1 MDLDLHLLGSIVGT
15 ILALLLGGVFLWNR
29 RQIRS
34 QSAGGNGKGVS
45 GSSAAGGDESD
56 DGYKSAASEDSDGA
70 SSRGGQSPPPLESG
84 DSLRAFGAG
93 GSAGGG
99 AGGGDRSARMAAQDA
114 RSLKLQQDMAS
125 NIAPARLVDKWID
138 VEGLGLGRVLSYNK
152 RTGLEDSPHLVDFQ
166 FAAPRRQTLVLR
178 RRKHLM
184 SWNKGRRFRLAVA
197 PLERR
202 RPPPPRPLPRRTRL
216 TAPPASPPPL
226 PQSPA
231 VTRSTGG
238 SGGGG
243 GGDDDEVLLAQG
255 GAIIEDGSDDDEN
268 DGAGGKSKTQSAGG
282 DVEELFPNAVSE
294 KSKTQSAGA
303 DKSSTQSTG
312 ADKTKTE
319 GAGGGDGKGVFG
331 SAGADNRKTEGAGG
345 VDGKGVFGSAGADK
359 SKTEGAGGV
368 DGKGVFS
375 SAGADDKSKTEGAGG
390 VDGKGVFGS
399 AGADKSSTESAGD
412 ADADGEAASGSKAAD
427 RNNTRSAWKEECREF
442 GLEFSDEE
450 TESDDSDDGS
460 GSSLSSFS
468 SEGDEEE
475 EEEEEED
482 GAGGLVSRLRGFAR
496 WVRGKPEKKKE
507 EEVGKVVNLMF
518 YPSGAQSE
526 RDYVLIDQFVAHPSE
541 LPFLEQELRR
551 IVAQRFQYRP
561 EDFLIHFRGDPRLF
575 ERQDFLTRPAFD
587 TPALALETYR
597 QRAEASAFCFNNP
610 QEELRRDEMPLLR
623 DLRYL
628 TPATMG
634 GVVRD
639 GTAGAVPGEIGPRPY
654 KTKVALVYCEA
665 ARRLREACER
675 SKICRCLRSDLMP
688 WGDYVAHMPLGGP
701 RVAWSTC
708 RRKLADN
715 MRRPGLGGR
724 GGRVVWKVV
733 PRLGEGAEDAED
745 PERRRLVEAWARAAR
760 EAMAAKERAE
770 RCAYYAMPHMDP
782 SGDPKVGDALM
793 AKAKAADEAAG
804 RATKA
809 ALAARATVWSY
820 DAMEVKP
827 TPTPTPPTPAPW
839 GSLLAR
845 RRRGRGAAEPTA
857 EEEEESVVLLDF

>member
-1 MDLDLHLLGSIVGT
+1 MDLDLPLLGSIVGT

-331 SAGADNRKTEGAGG
+331 SAGAD
-345 VDGKGVFGSAGADK
+345 
-359 SKTEGAGGV
+359 
-368 DGKGVFS
+368 
-375 SAGADDKSKTEGAGG
+375 
-390 VDGKGVFGS
+390 
-399 AGADKSSTESAGD
+399 KSSTESAGD

-475 EEEEEED
+475 EEEEED

-496 WVRGKPEKKKE
+496 WVRGKPEKKEKE

-793 AKAKAADEAAG
+793 AEAKAADEAAG

-857 EEEEESVVLLDF
+857 EEEEESGVLLDF

>member
-1 MDLDLHLLGSIVGT
+1 MDLDLPLLGSIVGT

-243 GGDDDEVLLAQG
+243 GGGDDEVLLAQG

-331 SAGADNRKTEGAGG
+331 SAGAD
-345 VDGKGVFGSAGADK
+345 
-359 SKTEGAGGV
+359 
-368 DGKGVFS
+368 
-375 SAGADDKSKTEGAGG
+375 
-390 VDGKGVFGS
+390 
-399 AGADKSSTESAGD
+399 KSSTESAGD

-475 EEEEEED
+475 EEEEED

-496 WVRGKPEKKKE
+496 WVRGKPEKKEKE

-793 AKAKAADEAAG
+793 AEAKAADEAAG

-857 EEEEESVVLLDF
+857 EEEEESGVLLDF